1 MNVKIPLL
9 TRYFSW
15 LQNDAPESPVEI
27 YPEVSESFESSIPG
41 ISIIGDLTGIPLL
54 KFAVESGTQVVRK
67 ISAKRETSRVTREPS
82 SASAKTSVENPSVY
96 DVLIVGAGPA
106 GISAGIECKKLNY
119 DFLILESNEPFHT
132 VKSYPKA
139 KPIFAEPEDLKTASE
154 ITIHNGTKESL
165 LSDLQKVLEKWKL
178 PIRSGTTVSQ
188 IQKNESGFTVQT
200 ENGESFQT
208 QEVILAIG
216 KSGDAKNLQIPGEE
230 LPKVYHR
237 LFDPKDFENEDVL
250 VVGGGDS
257 AVEAAIAIS
266 KYANSTKLSY
276 RGKELVRPKSD
287 NKDRFADL
295 VASGKIDFLNE
306 SIVQEIS
313 DREVRLKRIGGSDSK
328 SFRSQSSSLKSPNA
342 ADSNSRSSNRSAPGD
357 SFEKIPNT
365 SVLVQIGSRTP
376 IEFLKRIGI
385 RIQNQ
390 KSVWDWI
397 GFAVLFLFANV
408 VYFGKAS
415 FYGIEVYG
423 TIATTSLFALIGLGV
438 PLTIRLFLKRKELLA
453 NSWGIFRNSYLFI
466 AAAYF
471 CLVYVGGKYFGFLF
485 LGKQPGFHYTLLYS
499 LTILTFGLRRMKVR
513 PTRYIRKQ
521 TWTLILIQIFPLF
534 LLPEIILPFLGQNGL
549 LGDGNG
555 FLLTQVFPYGA
566 YWNAYG
572 LILAWPLNMGI
583 FYNTGITT
591 FWLVYGLLQT
601 FAVIPYLVYRFGKGA
616 YCGWICS
623 CGGLAETLGDETRTK
638 MPHGKFANRLENSG
652 QWILF
657 FATIITLLKL
667 SEIFLSPWFPITHVF
682 GSIGDGGKKIYDLI
696 VDLLLAGVVG
706 VGSYFLLS
714 GRVWCRFFCP
724 LAALMHIYARFSRF
738 RIFSEKKRCISCN
751 ICTKVCHQGIDVM
764 SYANKGTP
772 MDNVQCVRC
781 SACVVNCPTDVLS
794 FGELK

>member
-9 TRYFSW
+9 SRYFSW
-15 LQNDAPESPVEI
+15 LHNDAPESPVEI
-27 YPEVSESFESSIPG
+27 YPEVSDSFESSIPG
-41 ISIIGDLTGIPLL
+41 VSIIGDLTGVPLL
-54 KFAVESGTQVVRK
+54 KFAVESGAQVVRK
-67 ISAKRETSRVTREPS
+67 ISAKRNTSRITPEHN
-82 SASAKTSVENPSVY
+82 SATAKTSAANSSVY

-119 DFLILESNEPFHT
+119 NFLILESNDPFHT
-132 VKSYPKA
+132 VKSYPKT
-139 KPIFAEPEDLKTASE
+139 KPIFAEPEDLNTTSE
-154 ITIHNGTKESL
+154 VTIQNGTKESL
-165 LSDLQKVLEKWKL
+165 LSDLQKALEKWKL

-188 IQKNESGFTVQT
+188 IQKIESGFTVHT
-200 ENGESFQT
+200 ENGEYFQS

-216 KSGDAKNLQIPGEE
+216 KSGDAKNLQIPGED

-313 DREVRLKRIGGSDSK
+313 DREVRLTNAGRFDSK
-328 SFRSQSSSLKSPNA
+328 TGSTDSKKNPVQDARSQV
-342 ADSNSRSSNRSAPGD
+342 
-357 SFEKIPNT
+357 IPNT

-390 KSVWDWI
+390 INVWDWI
-397 GFAVLFLFANV
+397 GFAAMFLFANV

-415 FYGIEVYG
+415 FYGIETYG

-438 PLTIRLFLKRKELLA
+438 PLTIRLFQKRKELLA
-453 NSWGIFRNSYLFI
+453 NGWSIFRNSYLLI
-466 AAAYF
+466 AAVYF

-555 FLLTQVFPYGA
+555 FLLTQVLPYGA

-601 FAVIPYLVYRFGKGA
+601 FVVIPYLVYRFGKGA

-696 VDLLLAGVVG
+696 VDLMLAGVVG

-794 FGELK
+794 FGEIK